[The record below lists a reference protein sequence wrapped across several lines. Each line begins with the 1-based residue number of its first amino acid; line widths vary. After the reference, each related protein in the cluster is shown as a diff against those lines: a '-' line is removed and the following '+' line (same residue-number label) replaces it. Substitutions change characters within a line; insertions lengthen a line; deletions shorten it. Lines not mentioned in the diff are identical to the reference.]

1 MPELPE
7 VETIRRDLAS
17 RIVKD
22 KVTAVEIRDT
32 KTVKNTALS
41 FRSLVAGKKVVNIDR
56 KGKLLALELDSGKYI
71 LVHLKMTGQLIWKSK
86 HKIVAGGHSFN
97 DSACNFSERF
107 TRLVLTFSSGGKLY
121 FNDMRRFGYVKVVT
135 KEEKEKVFVHNFGPE
150 PLTKEFTS
158 EAFGKLFI
166 KRTTNI
172 KALLLNQKLIAGLG
186 NIYVDETLFAAGI
199 RPTRRANTL
208 TKLEIAKL
216 YREINRIIALAI
228 KHRGTTFYSFVDCEG
243 EKGSFVHL
251 LKVYDRA
258 GEKCVKCGGTVS
270 KTRVAGR
277 GTHYCP
283 KCQR

>member
-22 KVTAVEIRDT
+22 KVTQVEIRDT
-32 KTVKNTALS
+32 KTVKNTAGS
-41 FRSLVAGKKVVNIDR
+41 FRTLVVGKKVEDIDR
-56 KGKLLALELDSGKYI
+56 KGKLLALELDSGQYI

-86 HKIVAGGHSFN
+86 HKIVAGGHSFS

-135 KEEKEKVFVHNFGPE
+135 KEEKEKVFANNFGPE
-150 PLTKEFTS
+150 PLTKEFTP
-158 EAFGKLFI
+158 EAFGKLFA

-199 RPTRRANTL
+199 RPTRRANTI
-208 TKLEIAKL
+208 TKPEIAKL
-216 YREINRIIALAI
+216 YLEINRIIALAI

-258 GEKCVKCGGTVS
+258 GEKCAKCGGMVA

-283 KCQR
+283 KCQK

>member
-7 VETIRRDLAS
+7 VETIRRDLAR

-22 KVTAVEIRDT
+22 KVVAVEIRDK
-32 KTVKNTALS
+32 KTVKNNAPVLHT
-41 FRSLVAGKKVVNIDR
+41 RVVGQKVAGVDR
-56 KGKLLALELDSGKYI
+56 KGKLLALELESGEYI
-71 LVHLKMTGQLIWKSK
+71 LIHLKMTGQLIWRSG

-97 DSACNFSERF
+97 DSACDFSERF
-107 TRLVLTFSSGGKLY
+107 TRVVFTFSSGGKLY
-121 FNDMRRFGYVKVVT
+121 FNDMRRFGYVVVVT
-135 KEEKEKVFVHNFGPE
+135 KEEKEKVFANNFGPE
-150 PLTKEFTS
+150 PLTKEFTL
-158 EAFGKLFI
+158 ETFGKLFA

-199 RPTRRANTL
+199 RPTRRANTI
-208 TKLEIAKL
+208 TKQEVAKL

-251 LKVYDRA
+251 LKVYDRT
-258 GEKCVKCGGTVS
+258 GEKCKKCGGLVA